1 MQTKLSEESVFA
13 LMSLLGASIMPHNFF
28 LHSSIVLQH
37 QGPQN
42 ISRDALC
49 LDHFF
54 AIICI
59 FSGIYLVNYVLMI
72 SAANVFY
79 STGLVI
85 LTFPDAMS
93 LMEQ

>member
-1 MQTKLSEESVFA
+1 M
-13 LMSLLGASIMPHNFF
+13 LLQ
-28 LHSSIVLQH
+28 QH

-85 LTFPDAMS
+85 LTFPDALS
-93 LMEQ
+93 LMEQVQFFSHNLLVM